1 MARGKK
7 SPEADAAGEHIAL
20 SAADREN
27 PDKLTGDAL
36 RELAHKRGL
45 ARSAIAMMSDEKI
58 RNELRY
64 IVYRQYDQ

>member
-1 MARGKK
+1 MARGRK
-7 SPEADAAGEHIAL
+7 SPEADAAGEPIAL

-45 ARSAIAMMSDEKI
+45 ARSAIETMSDEKI

>member
-1 MARGKK
+1 MARWPKK
-7 SPEADAAGEHIAL
+7 EASQEVL

-27 PDKLTGDAL
+27 PEKLSGSAL
-36 RELAHKRGL
+36 HELAHKRGL
-45 ARSAIAMMSDEKI
+45 ARSAIETMSDEKI